1 MNLGFSQEQEILRKG
16 ARDFIKGHLKTPL
29 AKEILRFE
37 QDPLGYDPAT
47 WQEMAALGWMGCAIP
62 TEYEGVGGSFL
73 DLMVLLEEIGGSCLP
88 GPFFSTAMSAFVI
101 LDAGNDEQKRK
112 LLPAI
117 SRGELIATLALSEPN
132 AQWDPSSIETVAHA
146 KQDHYVISGT
156 KLFVADA
163 AAAQM
168 LIVSART
175 SPTNSLEKRGISLFL
190 VDTENHGLD
199 MKELK
204 TIASDRKYKIVFKNV
219 EVDTKGLIGGLNEA
233 WQFLDRAIQRAA
245 VGKCAEMVGGAQQV
259 LNMTVQYTKDRVQ
272 FGKPIGSFQAIQ
284 NHCANMAIDL
294 DASRFLTYQA
304 AWALSEGLPCG
315 IEASVAKSWV
325 SDAYQR
331 VMRLAHQVHGAIGY
345 TIEHDLQLYFKRA
358 EAAATDWGDVNFH
371 HSLIAR
377 SLTEVAQE

>member
-1 MNLGFSQEQEILRKG
+1 
-16 ARDFIKGHLKTPL
+16 
-29 AKEILRFE
+29 
-37 QDPLGYDPAT
+37 
-47 WQEMAALGWMGCAIP
+47 
-62 TEYEGVGGSFL
+62 
-73 DLMVLLEEIGGSCLP
+73 
-88 GPFFSTAMSAFVI
+88 
-101 LDAGNDEQKRK
+101 
-112 LLPAI
+112 
-117 SRGELIATLALSEPN
+117 
-132 AQWDPSSIETVAHA
+132 
-146 KQDHYVISGT
+146 
-156 KLFVADA
+156 
-163 AAAQM
+163 
-168 LIVSART
+168 
-175 SPTNSLEKRGISLFL
+175 
-190 VDTENHGLD
+190 
-199 MKELK
+199 
-204 TIASDRKYKIVFKNV
+204 VFKNV

-245 VGKCAEMVGGAQQV
+245 VAKCAEMVGGAQQV